1 MQSTLDKVA
10 AEPAAYSFDIDV
22 LGECRIP
29 SPVRHHAFVPE
40 GDRVYMTE
48 SVPLLKT
55 LSEKL
60 GH

>member
-40 GDRVYMTE
+40 GERVYMTE
-48 SVPLLKT
+48 SVPL
-55 LSEKL
+55 
-60 GH
+60 